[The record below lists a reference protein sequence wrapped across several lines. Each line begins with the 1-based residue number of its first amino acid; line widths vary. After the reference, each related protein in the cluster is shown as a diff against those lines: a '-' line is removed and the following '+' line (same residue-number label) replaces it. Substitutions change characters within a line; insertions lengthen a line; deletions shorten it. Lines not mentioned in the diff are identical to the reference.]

1 MVGAFFTGAAIPIF
15 SYFFAVDINVIA
27 GIEGDDMEGDTKQNM
42 VYLAINSVVTFFVV
56 ILMCWALAKVAASI
70 TYDSRYQ

>member
-1 MVGAFFTGAAIPIF
+1 MLEPYWNWFALAMVGAFFTGAAIPIF

-42 VYLAINSVVTFFVV
+42 VYLAIPE
-56 ILMCWALAKVAASI
+56 KK
-70 TYDSRYQ
+70 